1 VSKQQSRRPGIREVA
16 AQAGVAISSVSR
28 VLSGH
33 PDVSDGMRERV
44 MSAVD
49 ELGYRPDMLAQSM
62 RRQTT
67 LSVGFTTSD
76 ISNPVLAETVTG
88 AERAFSRA
96 GYSMLVTDAEGNPE
110 LDVAHIEVLQQR
122 RVDGLLLS
130 LSDER
135 DPATVK
141 TLKALEIP
149 FVLVDRYQPRG
160 SKAPEVRFDHRKGM
174 RAAAEHLWELGHRRV
189 ALIVGGPRRPSD
201 ERLKGVE
208 EVFAEAGQL
217 SIFAGPYTIEH
228 GTQAT
233 VEALGAADPPT
244 AVIAAANLFMHGSLR
259 ALRDRGLVLGRD
271 ISFVG
276 CDDVAVAEFHDPP
289 IALVR
294 RDTRHI
300 GDVAAR
306 VLLAELG
313 AGPPVHGSELV
324 LPTEFVA
331 RPSCGP
337 PVP

>member
-1 VSKQQSRRPGIREVA
+1 VSKTQGRRPGIREVA
-16 AQAGVAISSVSR
+16 AHAGVAISSVSR
-28 VLSGH
+28 VLSDH
-33 PDVSDGMRERV
+33 PDVSDEMREKV
-44 MSAVD
+44 LGAVD

-62 RRQTT
+62 RRQKT

-96 GYSMLVTDAEGNPE
+96 GYSMLVTDAEGDPA

-135 DPATVK
+135 DPDVVK

-149 FVLVDRYQPRG
+149 FVLVDRYLPRG
-160 SKAPEVRFDHRKGM
+160 LKAPEVRFDHRSGM
-174 RAAAEHLWELGHRRV
+174 RAAAEHLFELGHRRV
-189 ALIVGGPRRPSD
+189 AMIVGGPRRPAN

-208 EVFAEAGQL
+208 EVFAENGEL
-217 SIFAGPYTIEH
+217 SIFAGPYSIEH

-233 VEALGAADPPT
+233 SEALSADKPPT
-244 AVIAAANLFMHGSLR
+244 AVIAAANLFMHGALR
-259 ALRDRGLVLGRD
+259 ALRDRGLVLGQD
-271 ISFVG
+271 VSFVG

-294 RDTRHI
+294 RDTRQI

-313 AGPPVHGSELV
+313 AGPRVATAELE

-337 PVP
+337 V